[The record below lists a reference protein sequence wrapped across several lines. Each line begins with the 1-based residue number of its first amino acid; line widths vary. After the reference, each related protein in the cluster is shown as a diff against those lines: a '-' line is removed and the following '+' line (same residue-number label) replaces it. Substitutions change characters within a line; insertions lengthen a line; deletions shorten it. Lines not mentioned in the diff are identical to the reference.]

1 VTGRTGIWLIG
12 TLDTK
17 REAIEYL
24 AEEIRAHGQRPI
36 VVDVSLA
43 ELTSPSGRDSSAA
56 DTSAADISAADV
68 VTAGGVDP
76 ADLQGMSRSAAME
89 HMMTGAAATL
99 LEGHRRG
106 EVRSVIAVGGSGG
119 TAIASHAMRG
129 LPIGLPKL
137 IVSTVAA
144 GDMRQYVGS
153 SDIGMQSSVVD
164 IMGLNSILERVLRNA
179 AAAIV
184 GMAEN
189 RAGTHSSGR
198 RVIALTSFGVT
209 TPCVQRCRALLEARD
224 FEVLVFHARGS
235 GGKAMEDLVR
245 AGEIHAV
252 LDVTT
257 TELADEVA
265 GGMMSAGPDRL
276 DAAAAA
282 GIPQV
287 VVPGA
292 LDVVNFGSPDH
303 IPAALRSRLLHA
315 HNPNNIVM
323 RTSAEELASVGR
335 LMARKLNRASAPV
348 EVLIPARGFSD
359 YDREGGVFF
368 DPAADG
374 EFEAALRADLR
385 PGVDVTSVDAHI
397 NVEPFADHCVERLLA
412 LLERHSTPAP

>member
-1 VTGRTGIWLIG
+1 
-12 TLDTK
+12 
-17 REAIEYL
+17 
-24 AEEIRAHGQRPI
+24 

-43 ELTSPSGRDSSAA
+43 AVPSPSPV
-56 DTSAADISAADV
+56 DISAEQVAAA
-68 VTAGGVDP
+68 AGVAL
-76 ADLQGMSRSAAME
+76 ADLQAMSRSAAMR
-89 HMMTGAAATL
+89 HMMTGAAITL
-99 LEGHRRG
+99 LDGHRRG

-119 TAIASHAMRG
+119 TAIVSHAMRA

-144 GDMRQYVGS
+144 GDMREYVGS
-153 SDIGMQSSVVD
+153 SDIGMLSSVVD

-179 AAAIV
+179 AAAVV
-184 GMAEN
+184 GMTQT
-189 RAGTHSSGR
+189 RTDLRRSGR
-198 RVIALTSFGVT
+198 RVVALTSFGVT

-224 FEVLVFHARGS
+224 LEVLVFHARGS
-235 GGKAMEDLVR
+235 GGRAMEDLIR

-303 IPAALRSRLLHA
+303 VPEALRTRLLHA

-323 RTSAEELASVGR
+323 RSSADELAAVGR

-368 DPAADG
+368 DPAADAA
-374 EFEAALRADLR
+374 FVTALRADLR
-385 PGVDVTSVDAHI
+385 PGVGVTTVDAHL
-397 NVEPFADHCVERLLA
+397 NDEPFADRCVERLLM
-412 LLERHSTPAP
+412 LIDNTSPLES

>member
-1 VTGRTGIWLIG
+1 VTGRTGIWVVG
-12 TLDTK
+12 TSDTK

-24 AEEIRAHGQRPI
+24 ADRIRDLGQRP
-36 VVDVSLA
+36 VVMDVSLA
-43 ELTSPSGRDSSAA
+43 PVPSPSRVDVSAERV
-56 DTSAADISAADV
+56 AAS
-68 VTAGGVDP
+68 GG
-76 ADLQGMSRSAAME
+76 ADLARLQAMSRSAAMR

-99 LEGHRRG
+99 LDGHRRG
-106 EVRSVIAVGGSGG
+106 EVRGVIAVGGSGG
-119 TAIASHAMRG
+119 TAIASHAMRA

-144 GDMRQYVGS
+144 GDMREYVGS
-153 SDIGMQSSVVD
+153 SDLGMLSSVVD
-164 IMGLNSILERVLRNA
+164 IMGLNSILERVLGNA

-184 GMAEN
+184 GMA
-189 RAGTHSSGR
+189 GTRPDTDPSAR
-198 RVIALTSFGVT
+198 RVVALTSFGVT
-209 TPCVQRCRALLEARD
+209 TPCVQRCRTLLEARD

-235 GGKAMEDLVR
+235 GGRAMEDLVR

-265 GGMMSAGPDRL
+265 GGMMSAGPGRL

-303 IPAALRSRLLHA
+303 VPEALRTRLLHA

-323 RTSAEELASVGR
+323 RSSADELASVGR

-374 EFEAALRADLR
+374 EFVAALRADLR
-385 PGVDVTSVDAHI
+385 PGIDVTTVDAHI
-397 NVEPFADHCVERLLA
+397 NDESFADRCVERLLA
-412 LLERHSTPAP
+412 LLDN

>member
-1 VTGRTGIWLIG
+1 VTSRDGIWVIG

-17 REAIEYL
+17 SEAIEYL
-24 AEEIRAHGQRPI
+24 AHRIRAHGQRPV

-43 ELTSPSGRDSSAA
+43 EVPSPSPPVN
-56 DTSAADISAADV
+56 ISAAQV
-68 VTAGGVDP
+68 AAAGGADL
-76 ADLQGMSRSAAME
+76 ADLQAMSRSAAMR

-99 LEGHRRG
+99 LDGHRRG
-106 EVRSVIAVGGSGG
+106 EVRSVVAVGGSGG
-119 TAIASHAMRG
+119 TAIVSHAMRA
-129 LPIGLPKL
+129 LPIGVPKL

-144 GDMRQYVGS
+144 GDMREYVGS
-153 SDIGMQSSVVD
+153 SDIGMLSSVVD

-179 AAAIV
+179 AAGIV
-184 GMAEN
+184 GMSEM
-189 RAGTHSSGR
+189 RPDTERPRR
-198 RVIALTSFGVT
+198 RVVALTSFGVT

-224 FEVLVFHARGS
+224 LEVLVFHARGS
-235 GGKAMEDLVR
+235 GGRAMEDLIR

-292 LDVVNFGSPDH
+292 LDVVNFGAPDRV
-303 IPAALRSRLLHA
+303 PEALRTRLLHA

-323 RTSAEELASVGR
+323 RTSAPELASVGR
-335 LMARKLNRASAPV
+335 LMARKLNLASAPV

-374 EFEAALRADLR
+374 AFEAALRAELR
-385 PGVDVTSVDAHI
+385 PGVRVTTVDAHI
-397 NVEPFADHCVERLLA
+397 NDEPFADRCVERLLTHIDNTSR
-412 LLERHSTPAP
+412 LES

>member
-1 VTGRTGIWLIG
+1 VTGRTGIWVIG

-17 REAIEYL
+17 REAVGYL
-24 AEEIRAHGQRPI
+24 AERIRALGHHAV
-36 VVDVSLA
+36 VVDVSLTPATAPSQVDITPA
-43 ELTSPSGRDSSAA
+43 EVVAAAGTDLAALRGLGRSG
-56 DTSAADISAADV
+56 
-68 VTAGGVDP
+68 
-76 ADLQGMSRSAAME
+76 AMQ
-89 HMMTGAAATL
+89 HMMDGAAATL
-99 LEGHRRG
+99 LDGHRRG
-106 EVRSVIAVGGSGG
+106 EIRAVIAVGGSGG
-119 TAIASHAMRG
+119 TAIASHALRG

-144 GDMRQYVGS
+144 GDVRQYVGA
-153 SDIGMQSSVVD
+153 SDIGMLSSVVD
-164 IMGLNSILERVLRNA
+164 IMGLNSILERVLDNA
-179 AAAIV
+179 AAAIT
-184 GMAEN
+184 GMAAAGPDVRD
-189 RAGTHSSGR
+189 RARR
-198 RVIALTSFGVT
+198 RVVALTSFGVT

-235 GGKAMEDLVR
+235 GGRAMEDLIR

-276 DAAAAA
+276 AAAAAA

-292 LDVVNFGSPDH
+292 LDVVNFGAPDRV
-303 IPAALRSRLLHA
+303 PEALRTRLLHA

-323 RTSAEELASVGR
+323 RTSAAELASVGR
-335 LMARKLNRASAPV
+335 LMARKLNLASAPA

-359 YDREGGVFF
+359 YDREGEVFF

-374 EFEAALRADLR
+374 AFEVALRADLR
-385 PGVDVTSVDAHI
+385 PGIGVTTVDAHI
-397 NVEPFADHCVERLLA
+397 NDEPFADRCVERLLTHIDNTSR
-412 LLERHSTPAP
+412 LES